1 MNIEQEILRLKAL
14 FKNADANASEIIRV
28 YYNMVKERNCDSN
41 VIHFLNHTGAQLL
54 SSDVTNVL
62 RKYRLEAFSYILIAN
77 NLLNLEDV
85 KDDLLN
91 GNVFMENT
99 PSNTVRKL
107 QRELRLGT
115 VASPVQSSA
124 KKPIEHGT
132 MIVNTMARTNKD
144 IKSKFHFT
152 PKKSSEIIV
161 NKVPLKRAVF
171 FWNLF
176 HRQRIS
182 IPKPIAI
189 TRQFKTTRRMG
200 RMNKTTTTNAVTGIK
215 MEDGFNFLFIDE
227 VLQKISQVFCQTRG
241 VIAYDIHYRDG
252 FRTPYSL
259 TIVDKLADC
268 GERGNEIIS
277 KLKYL
282 LQQKHGTIPTVC
294 VLNNFTNYL

>member
-115 VASPVQSSA
+115 VASPVQSSV

-144 IKSKFHFT
+144 IKFKFHFT

-200 RMNKTTTTNAVTGIK
+200 RMNKTATTNVVTGVK
-215 MEDGFNFLFIDE
+215 MEGGFNFLFIDE

-241 VIAYDIHYRDG
+241 VIAYDIHYKDG

-294 VLNNFTNYL
+294 VLNNL